1 MRPDRNAMDDF
12 HALLKKQFEAGLIR
26 GCLVLVGTPE
36 KELFFHAEG
45 WADLNK
51 GNPLSRAALF
61 DMASVTKAVGIGT
74 LLAMLHQEGKLD
86 YQAPFTEYLP
96 DFRTPLDNAPSV
108 VQLATH
114 CSGICTDRS
123 YDREVVNGSARLLDA
138 MNDLRFPEPPGS
150 SYRYFCANY
159 ILLGM
164 IVENLAGEPL
174 EMLAD
179 QKIFGPLGMT
189 SSSWG
194 IPLPACREKLVH
206 AGLVGTHGEA
216 PESAVP
222 PEIWRLH
229 QTDLLP
235 SDETA
240 RWALPRRIGNAG
252 LFSTADDLAAFARW
266 MLNRPFPEETWKWL
280 AGNHAPAGLHRR
292 SAGWDMESAPPF
304 SEQTIFHTGWSGQT
318 LWIDPARQLFAM
330 VLTNR
335 RDWYAEEQAG
345 RPGIRFEKYAEA
357 KEGRFRLVKSLLDR
371 NRLKQESR
379 S

>member
-1 MRPDRNAMDDF
+1 MKEF
-12 HALLKKQFEAGLIR
+12 HSLLKRQFDAGLIR

-45 WADLNK
+45 RADLKK
-51 GNPLSRAALF
+51 GKPLSRDALF

-96 DFRTPLDNAPSV
+96 SFRTPLENVPSV
-108 VQLATH
+108 LQLATH
-114 CSGICTDRS
+114 CSGISPDRS
-123 YDREVVNGSARLLDA
+123 YDRAVTGGSARLLDA
-138 MNDLRFPEPPGS
+138 MNDLRFSDPPGNC
-150 SYRYFCANY
+150 YRYFCANY

-164 IVENLAGEPL
+164 IVENLAGMPL
-174 EMLAD
+174 EVLS
-179 QKIFGPLGMT
+179 QKRIFGPLGMS

-222 PEIWRLH
+222 PEIWQLH
-229 QTDLLP
+229 QADMLP

-266 MLNRPFPEETWKWL
+266 MLARPFPEDTWKWL
-280 AGNHAPAGLHRR
+280 AENRAPAGLHRR

-304 SEQTIFHTGWSGQT
+304 SARTIFHTGWSGQT
-318 LWIDPARQLFAM
+318 LWIAPEQRLFAM

-335 RDWYAEEQAG
+335 REWYAEEQAG
-345 RPGIRFEKYAEA
+345 CPGIRFEKYAEA
-357 KEGRFRLVKSLLDR
+357 KEGRFLLMKA
-371 NRLKQESR
+371 LLPELGFGK
-379 S
+379 

>member
-1 MRPDRNAMDDF
+1 MDDF
-12 HALLKKQFEAGLIR
+12 QTLLKRQFDAGLIR

-45 WADLNK
+45 WADLK
-51 GNPLSRAALF
+51 KEKPLLRDALF

-86 YQAPFTEYLP
+86 YRAPFTEYLP
-96 DFRTPLDNAPSV
+96 DFRTPLERVPSV
-108 VQLATH
+108 LQLATH
-114 CSGICTDRS
+114 CSGISPDRS
-123 YDREVVNGSARLLDA
+123 YDRAVTGGSARLMDA
-138 MNDLRFPEPPGS
+138 MNDLRFSDPPGS
-150 SYRYFCANY
+150 CYRYFCANY

-164 IVENLAGEPL
+164 IVENLAGMPL
-174 EMLAD
+174 EVLAE
-179 QKIFGPLGMT
+179 QKIFGPLGMP

-229 QTDLLP
+229 QADLLP

-252 LFSTADDLAAFARW
+252 LFSTADDLAAFARR
-266 MLNRPFPEETWKWL
+266 MLTRPFPEDTWKWL

-292 SAGWDMESAPPF
+292 SAGWDMESAAPF
-304 SEQTIFHTGWSGQT
+304 SDQTLFHTGWSGQT
-318 LWIDPARQLFAM
+318 LWIDPAQQLFA
-330 VLTNR
+330 VALTNR

-345 RPGIRFEKYAEA
+345 RPGLRFEKYAEA
-357 KEGRFRLVKSLLDR
+357 KEGRFLLMR
-371 NRLKQESR
+371 ALLPEFGFGK
-379 S
+379 